1 MVKTAHGKADT
12 KLSSQM
18 RRIIFLAFP
27 MEDRARGDSGL
38 QIARYLK
45 LSFSPPSRADLATA
59 LREKTDKPLK
69 AERNYGED
77 GGVGNCFSEDSFSIA
92 CWR

>member
-1 MVKTAHGKADT
+1 MVKTAQGRADT

-18 RRIIFLAFP
+18 RRMIFLAFP
-27 MEDRARGDSGL
+27 MVEDLARGESGL

-45 LSFSPPSRADLATA
+45 LSVSPPSQSTVT
-59 LREKTDKPLK
+59 TDKPLK